1 MPEPESQNGHEQD
14 PEPQPETEPVPT
26 EQTQPQLEPKSKSTP
41 EPEPNPQPE
50 SEPVPTE
57 QTQAQLEPKSGS
69 EADPA
74 VNDADLRETTIH
86 SNETYANPSP
96 TPQLRKDEGS
106 RTFTMRELLN
116 GLKNDSEPEREDG
129 NSPYSPEQQQ
139 QQADQNNA
147 AMDLINSVV
156 GVDEEGRSRQRILTF
171 AARRYATA
179 IERNP
184 EDYDALYNWAL
195 VLQESADNVSPD
207 STSPSKDALLEEACK
222 KYDEATRLCPTLHDV
237 NQISPVSYKPQKE
250 KSCRLSEKVVVGD
263 MEGLTIVGEY
273 EALVWHG
280 YKTWYLRLSSQD
292 IATKATRF
300 VFFHGAGWSL
310 SKMDLWSSQGK
321 DDEGRVTD
329 KAGENKFLNLMGQTQ
344 TTKDS
349 EYQDKSCHIT
359 TQELPSCAAVQFTRE
374 PGDLITTIAVVMML
388 CFMAKNTEENR
399 ALGKHGSAHIFVFDT
414 GEVKLPQ
421 AVHLEDKAFYN
432 WAIAISD
439 RAKMRGRTKEAEELW
454 KLATRNYEKAVQLN
468 WNSPQALNNWGLAL
482 QELSG
487 IVPAREKQKIVRT
500 AISKFRAA
508 IQLQFDF
515 HRAIYNLGT
524 VLYGLAEDTLRTGG
538 SVSAQEVSPNELY
551 SQSAIYIAAAH
562 ALKPNYSVYSS
573 ALRLVRSMLPLPHL
587 KVGYLTAPPVGASI
601 ASHND
606 WKRSEF
612 LLDHEK
618 LQQIPRGEY
627 KQVPPQN
634 LSGRLVDAVSGDKKT
649 IKVDIADIISV
660 SACAD
665 LTLPPGAGLC
675 IDTSYG
681 SVYLVADS
689 WESLDGWL
697 DALRLV
703 YTIYVRGKSDV
714 LAGIITG

>member
-26 EQTQPQLEPKSKSTP
+26 ERTQPQLEPKSKSTP

-222 KYDEATRLCPTLHDV
+222 KYDEATRLCPTLHD
-237 NQISPVSYKPQKE
+237 
-250 KSCRLSEKVVVGD
+250 
-263 MEGLTIVGEY
+263 
-273 EALVWHG
+273 
-280 YKTWYLRLSSQD
+280 
-292 IATKATRF
+292 
-300 VFFHGAGWSL
+300 
-310 SKMDLWSSQGK
+310 
-321 DDEGRVTD
+321 
-329 KAGENKFLNLMGQTQ
+329 
-344 TTKDS
+344 
-349 EYQDKSCHIT
+349 
-359 TQELPSCAAVQFTRE
+359 
-374 PGDLITTIAVVMML
+374 
-388 CFMAKNTEENR
+388 
-399 ALGKHGSAHIFVFDT
+399 
-414 GEVKLPQ
+414 
-421 AVHLEDKAFYN
+421 AFYN

-601 ASHND
+601 APHND

-681 SVYLVADS
+681 SVYLVSNSFIDLGLSILYKFIAS
-689 WESLDGWL
+689 F
-697 DALRLV
+697 LRTYQTLFNQLHK
-703 YTIYVRGKSDV
+703 INFD
-714 LAGIITG
+714 

>member
-1 MPEPESQNGHEQD
+1 MSSEPELQNGLQPEPHPESQENPSSET
-14 PEPQPETEPVPT
+14 EPQPESPT
-26 EQTQPQLEPKSKSTP
+26 HQQPQPELESGSEPKS
-41 EPEPNPQPE
+41 EV
-50 SEPVPTE
+50 EPVKTDVD
-57 QTQAQLEPKSGS
+57 LKSS
-69 EADPA
+69 EASQTSIHS
-74 VNDADLRETTIH
+74 NDADHARSAEVA
-86 SNETYANPSP
+86 SRPE
-96 TPQLRKDEGS
+96 LRKDEGS

-116 GLKNDSEPEREDG
+116 GLKSDSEPDKEDA
-129 NSPYSPEQQQ
+129 NSPYSQDSQHQQQ
-139 QQADQNNA
+139 SEQNNA
-147 AMDLINSVV
+147 AMALINSVA

-222 KYDEATRLCPTLHDV
+222 KYDEATRLCPTLHD
-237 NQISPVSYKPQKE
+237 
-250 KSCRLSEKVVVGD
+250 
-263 MEGLTIVGEY
+263 
-273 EALVWHG
+273 
-280 YKTWYLRLSSQD
+280 
-292 IATKATRF
+292 
-300 VFFHGAGWSL
+300 
-310 SKMDLWSSQGK
+310 
-321 DDEGRVTD
+321 
-329 KAGENKFLNLMGQTQ
+329 
-344 TTKDS
+344 
-349 EYQDKSCHIT
+349 
-359 TQELPSCAAVQFTRE
+359 
-374 PGDLITTIAVVMML
+374 
-388 CFMAKNTEENR
+388 
-399 ALGKHGSAHIFVFDT
+399 
-414 GEVKLPQ
+414 
-421 AVHLEDKAFYN
+421 AFYN

-454 KLATRNYEKAVQLN
+454 KQATRNYEKAVQLN

-482 QELSG
+482 QELSA

-538 SVSAQEVSPNELY
+538 SVSSKEVSPNELY

-587 KVGYLTAPPVGASI
+587 KVGYLSAPPVGKPMAP
-601 ASHND
+601 HND

-612 LLDHEK
+612 LLNHERL
-618 LQQIPRGEY
+618 LQISRSSADRSTDMVNGDR
-627 KQVPPQN
+627 KSV
-634 LSGRLVDAVSGDKKT
+634 RVDV
-649 IKVDIADIISV
+649 ADIVSV

-675 IDTSYG
+675 IDTVHG
-681 SVYLVADS
+681 PVYLVAES
-689 WESLDGWL
+689 WDSLDGWL
-697 DALRLV
+697 DAILLV
-703 YTIYVRGKSDV
+703 YTTYVRGKSDV
-714 LAGIITG
+714 LAGIVTG

>member
-1 MPEPESQNGHEQD
+1 MPEPESQNGHEPAPEPE
-14 PEPQPETEPVPT
+14 PEPQPQPETKPEPT
-26 EQTQPQLEPKSKSTP
+26 EQTQPHLEPKSESVP
-41 EPEPNPQPE
+41 ELEPNPQPE

-57 QTQAQLEPKSGS
+57 QTQAPLEPKSGS
-69 EADPA
+69 EADPV
-74 VNDADLRETTIH
+74 VNDADRRETTIH
-86 SNETYANPSP
+86 SNEANANPSP
-96 TPQLRKDEGS
+96 TPKLRKDEGS

-116 GLKNDSEPEREDG
+116 GLKTGSEPEKEDA

-139 QQADQNNA
+139 HQADQNNA

-156 GVDEEGRSRQRILTF
+156 GVDDEGRSRQRILTF

-195 VLQESADNVSPD
+195 VLQESADNVIPD

-222 KYDEATRLCPTLHDV
+222 KYDEATRLCPTLHDFDQGMLSINKREV
-237 NQISPVSYKPQKE
+237 EREIILSFVRGNWGNLVAQGGADRQILK
-250 KSCRLSEKVVVGD
+250 
-263 MEGLTIVGEY
+263 
-273 EALVWHG
+273 
-280 YKTWYLRLSSQD
+280 
-292 IATKATRF
+292 
-300 VFFHGAGWSL
+300 
-310 SKMDLWSSQGK
+310 
-321 DDEGRVTD
+321 
-329 KAGENKFLNLMGQTQ
+329 
-344 TTKDS
+344 
-349 EYQDKSCHIT
+349 
-359 TQELPSCAAVQFTRE
+359 ELPSCAAVQFTRE
-374 PGDLITTIAVVMML
+374 PGDLITSRAVVMML
-388 CFMAKNTEENR
+388 CFMAKNSETNR
-399 ALGKHGSAHIFVFDT
+399 ALEKHESAHIFVFDA
-414 GEVKLPQ
+414 GEVKVNFGLQWSGWLGHDASNNWKNGVGFFQLP
-421 AVHLEDKAFYN
+421 VAFYN

-454 KLATRNYEKAVQLN
+454 KQATSNYEKAVQLN

-482 QELSG
+482 QELST

-601 ASHND
+601 APHND
-606 WKRSEF
+606 WKGSDF
-612 LLDHEK
+612 FLDHEK
-618 LQQIPRGEY
+618 LQQIPRGEH

-634 LSGRLVDAVSGDKKT
+634 LSGRSLDAVSGDKKT
-649 IKVDIADIISV
+649 IKVDIADITSV

-697 DALRLV
+697 DAIRLV

>member
-1 MPEPESQNGHEQD
+1 MTEPESQNGHEPQ
-14 PEPQPETEPVPT
+14 PEPKPETEPVST
-26 EQTQPQLEPKSKSTP
+26 EQTQTQLDPTSEPAS

-57 QTQAQLEPKSGS
+57 QTQAQLEPKSES
-69 EADPA
+69 ESESDPK
-74 VNDADLRETTIH
+74 VNDVDLRETTIH
-86 SNETYANPSP
+86 SNDAHANPSP

-106 RTFTMRELLN
+106 RTFTMRELLH
-116 GLKNDSEPEREDG
+116 GLKNDSEPDREDA

-139 QQADQNNA
+139 QQVDQNNA

-184 EDYDALYNWAL
+184 DDYDALYNWAL
-195 VLQESADNVSPD
+195 VLQESADNVSQD

-222 KYDEATRLCPTLHDV
+222 KYDEATRLCPTLHD
-237 NQISPVSYKPQKE
+237 
-250 KSCRLSEKVVVGD
+250 
-263 MEGLTIVGEY
+263 
-273 EALVWHG
+273 
-280 YKTWYLRLSSQD
+280 
-292 IATKATRF
+292 
-300 VFFHGAGWSL
+300 
-310 SKMDLWSSQGK
+310 
-321 DDEGRVTD
+321 
-329 KAGENKFLNLMGQTQ
+329 
-344 TTKDS
+344 
-349 EYQDKSCHIT
+349 
-359 TQELPSCAAVQFTRE
+359 
-374 PGDLITTIAVVMML
+374 
-388 CFMAKNTEENR
+388 
-399 ALGKHGSAHIFVFDT
+399 
-414 GEVKLPQ
+414 
-421 AVHLEDKAFYN
+421 AFYN

-454 KLATRNYEKAVQLN
+454 KQATRNYEKAVQLN

-482 QELSG
+482 QELSA

-538 SVSAQEVSPNELY
+538 LVGAQEVSPNELY

-587 KVGYLTAPPVGASI
+587 KVGYLTAPPMGATI
-601 ASHND
+601 APHND

-618 LQQIPRGEY
+618 LQQIARGEQ
-627 KQVPPQN
+627 KQVPQN
-634 LSGRLVDAVSGDKKT
+634 LSGRSGDAVNGDKKT

-675 IDTSYG
+675 IDTSHG

-689 WESLDGWL
+689 WELLDGWL